1 MPATPSS
8 TPSVRVVVA
17 ALIGQAVLLGGLIL
31 VLVHGFGGGDEDA
44 DRRDPAAIPALAS
57 VPVPKVDRFD
67 AVRALREARYEVGLG
82 PRPAGSAASRRLA
95 AHLRARIPRGRFEDL
110 GPAHP
115 GLRNVVGH
123 LPGRRPAILVGAHYD
138 TEAVIPGHVGANDGA
153 AGTAVVVELARALAR
168 MPRPARAREVG
179 FVLFDGEEEPHET
192 DDFYRDALRGSK
204 AYAAAHAKELRSMI
218 LLDYVGNAGIRLPR
232 EGHSDRRLWARLRDS
247 ARAVG
252 TVRVFPA
259 GNGPSIVDDHVPFL
273 FARVAAIDLIDFS
286 YRWRDTPQDTLDK
299 LSVRS
304 LDAVGETVTE
314 LLRRLRRG

>member
-31 VLVHGFGGGDEDA
+31 VVLNGFGTGDEDG
-44 DRRDPAAIPALAS
+44 DRRDAAALGALAS
-57 VPVPKVDRFD
+57 VPVPKVTRFD
-67 AVRALREARYEVGLG
+67 AGRAMREARYEVGLG

-95 AHLRARIPRGRFEDL
+95 RHLRARLPRGRFEDL

-123 LPGRRPAILVGAHYD
+123 LPGRRPAVLVGAHYD
-138 TEAVIPGHVGANDGA
+138 TEAVIPDHVGANDGA
-153 AGTAVVVELARALAR
+153 AGTAMVLELARTLAR
-168 MPRPARAREVG
+168 RPRPARAREIR

-192 DDFYRDALRGSK
+192 DDFYADALRGSK
-204 AYAAAHAKELRSMI
+204 AYAAARAKELRSMI

-232 EGHSDRRLWARLRDS
+232 EANSDRRLWARLRDS
-247 ARAVG
+247 ARRVG
-252 TVRVFPA
+252 TLRVFPA
-259 GNGPSIVDDHVPFL
+259 GKGPSIVDDHLPFL
-273 FARVAAIDLIDFS
+273 SAGVPAIDLIDFS

-314 LLRRLRRG
+314 LLLRLRRG